1 VLNAELKLE
10 IRGNEYEFEGELKQ
24 YIFEMIPTTQYLEF
38 QLVLADDE
46 NVKIEYKK
54 GNKKIVFEGDL
65 KFVDN
70 GYLVEFSTS
79 NRIKELK
86 ALGFPRKFKT
96 TSIINLSEQTLKTE
110 GEIVRKNKE
119 ENTFQFDSGLTT
131 EGFFANFNHDI
142 QDFFVPRQS
151 NMNAN
156 FVKEYGQFDFTLK
169 TELNKKVNAA
179 TLSISY
185 GVHPENF
192 YYKMDFNHDYEIF
205 ALDQNLG
212 LAFGGQISETEAE
225 LSFNITTS
233 DNFFKHY
240 CKVDYRYTE
249 KQLSYGISLI
259 QNNYHLTGLGV
270 PESAQLGFDSL
281 WEKSTGYIEGA
292 IGYTSGPHLIKS
304 KAKLSADCSDHD
316 YRLAVINKISVLST
330 ERSDSFAVRANY
342 NNMQP
347 VLQVVLGIQEW
358 KQAGLPKNIALELSN
373 NNEDIFDW
381 TLHCTADKEKASL
394 RLLGDFDS
402 YDVTRIVAGV
412 TFEHDIKKL
421 IDFVPNNISANFEGQ
436 FQNWL
441 VWSTSLGGKYG
452 LDFLNVFIKE
462 ENEATKGT
470 SIYTLQTNMIDPK
483 TNKWHHECSWS
494 SINDKISVVGFEQ
507 RDNVDW
513 YKYSFGLNTKNTRVT
528 LTFNL
533 DDEVDFEFDFDSKK
547 LTNPSEQITVPL
559 TATYVNYNNKVYS
572 VNLKVYKKSY
582 GSQYGIS
589 YDDGIINI
597 DARCHYVNKNFGILV
612 TSKNCDWTP
621 ENLNLQIT
629 TAPFHMISYLKY
641 RDIELLNADI
651 TLESSGKIS
660 FKASN
665 LNNDLIA
672 SLDGKYDVAD
682 TEFTMQIPFYK
693 IDHTLKTDYSFI
705 QGKIAFTANLNSHT
719 NDEENAK
726 LDFYIKLHSND
737 WSDIKSELQITSS
750 FEQFDNDI
758 KVVILSSKNQQTG
771 VQTVTVTSSGFGRKS
786 EAVLKVGVEVFEF
799 HLDVGSDTYGAS
811 TSHNR
816 GPESVS
822 RTGSIRWGGPE
833 DKVDF
838 NIEWSSMNLKRKVS
852 LVIDQPSK
860 TLGFSSIN
868 IESITDLSTP
878 RLTTDLDGSIDL
890 GQVSYGGQINA
901 AYEGNYETLFGTHK
915 GEIQLSYGL
924 EGSRYSTHSA
934 NAVVTILDKTINTN
948 LEIKNSGATLLKI
961 SEEFTY
967 GTGSYDI
974 TVSVKQS
981 VFQKINLDFIEVSN
995 SFTLGET
1002 TTSTGSLQFNNNP
1015 ITRYSG
1021 SLTNKPSQ
1029 YGFDYELDL
1038 SLSSGGLAPYVN
1050 FRTLNINGIQKQ
1062 VGNLPSF
1069 SWTVE
1074 LDNDEYHLSLKNTQT
1089 SNPRTSNRVKSEA
1102 SFRHPHDLS
1111 VFGMR
1116 LPKSN
1121 DLNSLFLQ
1129 TRKGV
1134 KITLTYANE
1143 LLVNPITITNSLVLK
1158 QDEATIVEG
1167 KLSIDFSQ
1175 EDNENFGL
1183 QYSLTK
1189 ERNEYEYS
1197 AVISVTS
1204 PKLTSPFNLKVSSI
1218 NTPEEGEK
1226 GIYIKFNWEQIN
1238 DEGYEFKVT
1247 YDVLSIWRFD
1257 IKLPGQEKMF
1267 YAGDLG
1273 SILSQL
1279 ASYVGQL
1286 YQNNQSNEEL
1296 AHFIS
1301 GTESVDNGVDLFFG
1315 VGNLFGREY
1324 TLHLLAEKVDT
1335 NVGLSLKIKEDM
1347 ETTEIG
1353 AIKMSLIRGKLIKL
1367 SLKANPTIGSMV
1379 NSIAGIIDSNLQNN
1393 IDVLS
1398 DNIIS
1403 LLETLTNLISESS
1416 FASDKLNQFIRY
1428 ITENIK
1434 SARSETSKFVTD
1446 VTTGLTSTISID
1458 LQKSIKSGIV
1468 LMLEKVNEFSN
1479 QFLAPVQEIID
1490 SQKTEFVSD
1499 IQATVVD
1506 NLQFTRPVFDIFN
1519 AADLFFTL
1527 VEEAVEK
1534 SLSYLDANISA
1545 LILKM
1550 RGPVKDLVVVNKN
1563 EVVISL
1569 PLAFKVDTFSIT
1581 EIPSVED
1588 MKVWFTQTALSRKIE
1603 ELVTIAYGYMDTF
1616 YLARAVYYTPLS
1628 EQRPPFKGH
1637 AIVADFKHYRT
1648 FDGKYFDFSSKCD
1661 SSHILA
1667 TDGKDLTI
1675 TLTYGEE
1682 PTYGVMYGNEW
1693 ISIGFDG
1700 SVSSNKKS
1708 VDLPYKN
1715 KFANS
1720 KLTAVRHADL
1730 IVVKHTDKIEATFDI
1745 STKLFVLNI
1754 NPFYFA
1760 SVGGLLGTFNNEPNF
1775 DFTSPSGTRIQDVS
1789 TFAYKWEI
1797 SDVKCSHTN
1806 AYESI
1811 ENDDSA
1817 TKTCNDYFKDYSSD
1831 ARACF
1836 PVVPVE
1842 DFYAA
1847 CMKDKADFCK
1857 IAKAY
1862 YTTCT
1867 LYGALVSLPAQCIE
1881 CDAVK
1886 GSGFSGENEKE
1897 FNVQG
1902 VDVVFVMQEAQCI
1915 KDKAKDLGK
1924 FVKKFIK
1931 EAGKAFKKNK
1941 LKSTNYYLVGYGGA
1955 IEQPHTYTLKG
1966 GKISSGKKSDIVKR
1980 IKKITPV
1987 GSQEAGDDGMSAV
2000 MYAASALPFRGGS
2013 HQVLIHITCDAC
2025 NVNTPVSLAEVN
2037 AFLNE
2042 RGIAYHHMP
2051 MNSIATTSRS
2061 KKVYGYTMEKSFI
2074 KGNREVDRNIIV
2086 ENSDD
2091 LCVQVAMENV
2101 GAVWDGTNM
2110 KSSDFTKTLY
2120 NEVVN
2125 NFASSAR
2132 KTCTCQ
2138 LNGYGQAVTKCV
2150 TV

>member
-1 VLNAELKLE
+1 MPQTIKLEVSGDRIARNVDLNAQYNEMSLKYEHKLTSKLFLISYYSKVETSNICDSFKKLSVGLNYNFNYSPKAFSHDLKLNATVDDNKPHKFSANFWNKIGFNDYTLSLEQDSSFLLPVWYIPQKIDIAVCLSTEQITVKYDAKSPWLGPISFETAYQKTDTGFSFDTYINDSGIALINGWRQFKTNLNIKFDGESLTIDGGYSTDNEKNYTAFLMGILTKNPRYQLTTDFKTNIFELLDANTDLPYRIQTNTDLSYSLGQEVSFEVYSDILRHFKDLYGSEKQEENKAKLFATLTLLSSEVEIGFHHDFETENVPQDLKVSASYSSSASTSQNVYKGLNFNVEIDDKMHKLEFQYNYNPGEKKVYIHFIQNLSIIMYYGVPKEAVFTFTEGKHPWDFDIKVSYDTQEKSVGFKFDYQSKDNTLDAYVKHDFNFLESYGIPKTMFVKTQLHFETTEVSIDVETGFGSLENNAEISISWKGDTYLEFQEIKYEHSQNYINNNFFSNKLKLTIEVHQEAYGGNLEIVSDDNDVLNVELKLD
-10 IRGNEYEFEGELKQ
+10 ISGNEYDFEGELKQ
-24 YIFEMIPTTQYLEF
+24 YIFEMIPNTQSLEF
-38 QLVLADDE
+38 QLVLEDDE
-46 NVKIEYKK
+46 NIKIEYKK
-54 GNKKIVFEGDL
+54 GSKKLVFDGDL

-70 GYLVEFSTS
+70 GYLVEFSTT

-86 ALGFPRKFKT
+86 ALGIPRKFKT

-142 QDFFVPRQS
+142 QNFFVPKQS
-151 NMNAN
+151 NINAN

-192 YYKMDFNHDYEIF
+192 YYKMDFNHDYDIF

-212 LAFGGQISETEAE
+212 LAFGGQVSESEAE
-225 LSFNITTS
+225 INFNITTS
-233 DNFFKHY
+233 ENFFKHY
-240 CKVDYRYTE
+240 CKVDYKYTE

-259 QNNYHLTGLGV
+259 QNNYHLTGLGI

-281 WEKSTGYIEGA
+281 WEESTGYIEGA

-304 KAKLSADCSDHD
+304 KAKLSADCGDHD
-316 YRLAVINKISVLST
+316 YRLAVTNRISVLST

-342 NNMQP
+342 NDMQP

-373 NNEDIFDW
+373 NNKDIFDW
-381 TLHCTADKEKASL
+381 TLHCTADEEKASL
-394 RLLGDFDS
+394 RLLGYFDS
-402 YDVTRIVAGV
+402 YDVTRILAGV
-412 TFEHDIKKL
+412 TFEHGIKKL
-421 IDFVPNNISANFEGQ
+421 IAYVPNNISANFEGQ
-436 FQNWL
+436 FENWL

-452 LDFLNVFIKE
+452 LDFLNIFIKE

-470 SIYTLQTNMIDPK
+470 SIYTLGTNMMDPK
-483 TNKWHHECSWS
+483 TSKWHHECSWS
-494 SINDKISVVGFEQ
+494 FINDKINVVGFEQ

-513 YKYSFGLNTKNTRVT
+513 YKYSFGLNTKTTRVT

-533 DDEVDFEFDFDSKK
+533 DDEVDFDFDFDSDK
-547 LTNPSEQITVPL
+547 LTNPSEQTAVPL
-559 TATYVNYNNKVYS
+559 TATYLNYNNQVYS

-589 YDDGIINI
+589 YDDGTVNI

-612 TSKNCDWTP
+612 TSKNCNWTP
-621 ENLNLQIT
+621 EKLNLQIT
-629 TAPFHMISYLKY
+629 TAPYHMISYLKY
-641 RDIELLNADI
+641 RDVELLNADI

-665 LNNDLIA
+665 LNNNLIA
-672 SLDGKYDVAD
+672 SLDGKYDVAN

-693 IDHTLKTDYSFI
+693 IDHTLTTEYSFI
-705 QGKIAFTANLNSHT
+705 QGKITFTANLNSHT
-719 NDEENAK
+719 NDKENAK

-737 WSDIKSELQITSS
+737 WSDIKSELQVISS
-750 FEQFDNDI
+750 FKQFDNNI
-758 KVVILSSKNQQTG
+758 KVVILSSKDQQTG
-771 VQTVTVTSSGFGRKS
+771 VQTVTVTSSGFGKKS

-799 HLDVGSDTYGAS
+799 QLDVGSDTYGAS

-822 RTGSIRWGGPE
+822 RTGSVRWGGPE

-868 IESITDLSTP
+868 IESIVDLSTP

-901 AYEGNYETLFGTHK
+901 AYEGNYETLFGSHK
-915 GEIQLSYGL
+915 GEVQVNYGL
-924 EGSRYSTHSA
+924 KGSRYSTHSA
-934 NAVVTILDKTINTN
+934 NAMVTILEKTVNTD
-948 LEIKNSGATLLKI
+948 LEIKNAGVTLLKV

-981 VFQKINLDFIEVSN
+981 VFPEINLDFFEASN

-1029 YGFDYELDL
+1029 YDFNYELDL
-1038 SLSSGGLAPYVN
+1038 SLSTGGLAPYLN

-1062 VGNLPSF
+1062 VGVLPSF

-1074 LDNDEYHLSLKNTQT
+1074 LDNDEYHLSLENTPT
-1089 SNPRTSNRVKSEA
+1089 SSRTSSRVKSEA

-1158 QDEATIVEG
+1158 QDKATIVEG

-1175 EDNENFGL
+1175 EDNKNFGL

-1189 ERNEYEYS
+1189 DRNENEYS

-1218 NTPEEGEK
+1218 NTPEVGEK
-1226 GIYIKFNWEQIN
+1226 GIYVKFNWEQIN
-1238 DEGYEFKVT
+1238 DESYEFKVT
-1247 YDVLSIWRFD
+1247 YDVLSIWKFE
-1257 IKLPGQEKMF
+1257 IKLPGQEKML

-1279 ASYVGQL
+1279 TSYVGQL
-1286 YQNNQSNEEL
+1286 YKKNQSNEEL
-1296 AHFIS
+1296 AYFIS
-1301 GTESVDNGVDLFFG
+1301 GIESVDNRVDMFFG

-1324 TLHLLAEKVDT
+1324 TFHLLAEKVGT
-1335 NVGLSLKIKEDM
+1335 NVGLSLNIKEDM
-1347 ETTEIG
+1347 KTTEIG

-1367 SLKANPTIGSMV
+1367 SMKANPAIGSMV
-1379 NSIAGIIDSNLQNN
+1379 NSIAGIINSNLQNN

-1403 LLETLTNLISESS
+1403 LLETLTDLISKSS
-1416 FASDKLNQFIRY
+1416 FASDKLSQYIRY

-1434 SARSETSKFVTD
+1434 SARSETSQFVTD
-1446 VTTGLTSTISID
+1446 VTNGLTSTISSQERD
-1458 LQKSIKSGIV
+1458 LQKSIKCGIV
-1468 LMLEKVNEFSN
+1468 MVLEKVNEYSN
-1479 QFLAPVQEIID
+1479 LFLSPVQEIID
-1490 SQKTEFVSD
+1490 SRKTEFVSD

-1506 NLQFTRPVFDIFN
+1506 SLQFTRPVFDIFN

-1527 VEEAVEK
+1527 VEEVVEK
-1534 SLSYLDANISA
+1534 SLSYFDANISA

-1550 RGPVKDLVVVNKN
+1550 RGPVKDLVVVNQN

-1569 PLAFKVDTFSIT
+1569 PLAFKVS
-1581 EIPSVED
+1581 
-1588 MKVWFTQTALSRKIE
+1588 
-1603 ELVTIAYGYMDTF
+1603 
-1616 YLARAVYYTPLS
+1616 
-1628 EQRPPFKGH
+1628 
-1637 AIVADFKHYRT
+1637 
-1648 FDGKYFDFSSKCD
+1648 
-1661 SSHILA
+1661 
-1667 TDGKDLTI
+1667 
-1675 TLTYGEE
+1675 
-1682 PTYGVMYGNEW
+1682 
-1693 ISIGFDG
+1693 
-1700 SVSSNKKS
+1700 
-1708 VDLPYKN
+1708 
-1715 KFANS
+1715 
-1720 KLTAVRHADL
+1720 
-1730 IVVKHTDKIEATFDI
+1730 
-1745 STKLFVLNI
+1745 
-1754 NPFYFA
+1754 
-1760 SVGGLLGTFNNEPNF
+1760 
-1775 DFTSPSGTRIQDVS
+1775 
-1789 TFAYKWEI
+1789 
-1797 SDVKCSHTN
+1797 
-1806 AYESI
+1806 
-1811 ENDDSA
+1811 
-1817 TKTCNDYFKDYSSD
+1817 
-1831 ARACF
+1831 
-1836 PVVPVE
+1836 
-1842 DFYAA
+1842 
-1847 CMKDKADFCK
+1847 
-1857 IAKAY
+1857 
-1862 YTTCT
+1862 
-1867 LYGALVSLPAQCIE
+1867 
-1881 CDAVK
+1881 
-1886 GSGFSGENEKE
+1886 
-1897 FNVQG
+1897 
-1902 VDVVFVMQEAQCI
+1902 
-1915 KDKAKDLGK
+1915 
-1924 FVKKFIK
+1924 
-1931 EAGKAFKKNK
+1931 
-1941 LKSTNYYLVGYGGA
+1941 
-1955 IEQPHTYTLKG
+1955 
-1966 GKISSGKKSDIVKR
+1966 
-1980 IKKITPV
+1980 
-1987 GSQEAGDDGMSAV
+1987 
-2000 MYAASALPFRGGS
+2000 
-2013 HQVLIHITCDAC
+2013 
-2025 NVNTPVSLAEVN
+2025 
-2037 AFLNE
+2037 
-2042 RGIAYHHMP
+2042 
-2051 MNSIATTSRS
+2051 
-2061 KKVYGYTMEKSFI
+2061 
-2074 KGNREVDRNIIV
+2074 
-2086 ENSDD
+2086 
-2091 LCVQVAMENV
+2091 
-2101 GAVWDGTNM
+2101 
-2110 KSSDFTKTLY
+2110 
-2120 NEVVN
+2120 
-2125 NFASSAR
+2125 
-2132 KTCTCQ
+2132 
-2138 LNGYGQAVTKCV
+2138 
-2150 TV
+2150 